1 MEEKFLEKEYNIPY
15 EIFGEAY
22 TDFQKKYVNPR
33 NYILMGIFIA
43 LGFVYVYSALKDPNN
58 TIAYLLMVVCFA
70 FAGINWYNPKRIKRS
85 LMEGIRGIENEKY
98 KLELFESHIEIS
110 TLVPPEEIEEVD
122 ENNIDSDHERE
133 LFGDKPDEVAESSK
147 LYFNDRLKI
156 VEKDKFFILYQLKE
170 LFYVVPKSGFSDD
183 ELEIFRKKIGINE

>member
-1 MEEKFLEKEYNIPY
+1 MFPE
-15 EIFGEAY
+15 
-22 TDFQKKYVNPR
+22 
-33 NYILMGIFIA
+33 
-43 LGFVYVYSALKDPNN
+43 
-58 TIAYLLMVVCFA
+58 
-70 FAGINWYNPKRIKRS
+70 
-85 LMEGIRGIENEKY
+85 
-98 KLELFESHIEIS
+98 
-110 TLVPPEEIEEVD
+110 VPPEEIEEVD